1 MGTVVAKPVKPGAT
15 DSQAPLLAA
24 GFAVSLK
31 LAGSIARIAQRKYSV
46 YTSPVQAQER
56 TYSGRNSVILIGMNR
71 RLAVAAVAIFTA
83 AAAQATVQAQEIK
96 IGVSVAL
103 TGPAAALGIP
113 IKNSLALMPDT
124 IGGVPVKYTLLDDAG
139 DPTNATTNARRFVSE
154 DKVDAIFGS
163 SNTPPTL
170 AISAVAAEGNVPQF
184 GMGPIPIL
192 PGREKWTVI
201 MPQPVGL
208 MAKALFDHMKAHGVK
223 SVGVI
228 GFSDS
233 WGDLWV
239 KAFKDIAE
247 PMGLQMV
254 ADERYARADTSVAG
268 QTLKLIAAKPD
279 AVLVA
284 GSGTGAAL
292 PQVALK
298 ERGFSGLIYQ
308 THGAVTKDFIRI
320 AGAAAEGVIM
330 ASGPVMSPETQP
342 DSSPTKAPGLAYVKA
357 YEAKYGADTRTQFGA
372 HLNDAVKIMERIVP
386 VALKTAKPGT
396 QEFRE
401 ALRLALLS
409 EKDIAASQGIYNFT
423 EKDRYGVDARA
434 RILLT
439 VKNGNFELI
448 K

>member
-1 MGTVVAKPVKPGAT
+1 MIKGLVAGVI
-15 DSQAPLLAA
+15 APAA
-24 GFAVSLK
+24 G
-31 LAGSIARIAQRKYSV
+31 
-46 YTSPVQAQER
+46 
-56 TYSGRNSVILIGMNR
+56 
-71 RLAVAAVAIFTA
+71 
-83 AAAQATVQAQEIK
+83 AAAQAQDLK
-96 IGVSVAL
+96 IGISIAL

-113 IKNSLALMPDT
+113 IKNTLPLQPET
-124 IGGVPVKYTLLDDAG
+124 IGGVPVKFVLLDDAG

-163 SNTPPTL
+163 CVTPATL
-170 AISAVAAEGNVPQF
+170 AISAVAAEASVPQI

-192 PGREKWTVI
+192 PGREKWTVV
-201 MPQPVGL
+201 MPQPVPL
-208 MAKALFDHMKAHGVK
+208 MAKALFDHMKAHNVK
-223 SVGVI
+223 SVGMI

-247 PMGLQMV
+247 PMGLTL
-254 ADERYARADTSVAG
+254 AGDERYGRADTSVAG
-268 QTLKLIAAKPD
+268 QVLKLIAGKPD

-298 ERGFSGLIYQ
+298 ERGFGGLIYQ
-308 THGAVTKDFIRI
+308 THGAASKDFIRI
-320 AGAAAEGVIM
+320 AGASAEGVIM

-342 DSSPTKAPGLAYVKA
+342 PTSLTKAPGMAYVTA
-357 YEAKYGADTRTQFGA
+357 YEAKYGKDTRTQFGA
-372 HLNDAVKIMERIVP
+372 HLNDAVLILQRIVP
-386 VALKTAKPGT
+386 VAVKTAKPGT

-409 EKDIAASQGIYNFT
+409 ERDIATSQGVYNFT
-423 EKDRYGVDARA
+423 EKDRYGVDDRA

-439 VKNGNFELI
+439 IKNGDYVLAE
-448 K
+448 

>member
-1 MGTVVAKPVKPGAT
+1 MHFVRSIRRLA
-15 DSQAPLLAA
+15 LLAA
-24 GFAVSLK
+24 A
-31 LAGSIARIAQRKYSV
+31 
-46 YTSPVQAQER
+46 
-56 TYSGRNSVILIGMNR
+56 M
-71 RLAVAAVAIFTA
+71 AATTA
-83 AAAQATVQAQEIK
+83 AYAQEIK
-96 IGVSVAL
+96 IGVTVAL

-113 IKNSLALMPDT
+113 IKNSLTLVPDT
-124 IGGVPVKYTLLDDAG
+124 IAGVPVKYTLLDDAA
-139 DPTNATTNARRFVSE
+139 DPTTATTNARRFVSE

-170 AISAVAAEGNVPQF
+170 AVSAIAQEAGVPHF

-201 MPQPVGL
+201 MPQPVSL
-208 MAKALFDHMKAHGVK
+208 MAKALFDHMVANKVK
-223 SVGVI
+223 TVGLI
-228 GFSDS
+228 GFADS
-233 WGDLWV
+233 WGDLWL
-239 KAFKDIAE
+239 KSFNDIAV
-247 PMGLQMV
+247 PMGLTLV
-254 ADERYARADTSVAG
+254 AEERYARADTSVAG
-268 QTLKLIAAKPD
+268 QALKLLAVKPD

-298 ERGFSGLIYQ
+298 ERGYTGLMYH

-330 ASGPVMSPETQP
+330 ASGPVMIAEGQP
-342 DSSPTKAPGLAYVKA
+342 DSALTKAPGVAYVTG
-357 YEAKYGADTRTQFGA
+357 YEAKFGKDSRTQFGA
-372 HLNDAVKIMERIVP
+372 HLWDAVKIMERIVP

-409 EKDIAASQGIYNFT
+409 EREIAASQAVYNFT
-423 EKDRYGVDARA
+423 DKDRYGVDDRA

-439 VKNGNFELI
+439 VKGGNFELI